1 MYSEE
6 EAVEFGEEE
15 EGQEEGEDIDVDD
28 QEAMDFLRAAEEG
41 NVLGVKVAADVVRCV
56 RSAVSGTDINGAC
69 ARWFWRSQTCWTCKT
84 SWGTPRR
91 ISQVNCP
98 LYLRNHFSMPGTH
111 IVKLPA
117 LAAHLE
123 CIRVLVQAEADLVS
137 SAIYRSACCV
147 LRAVLTCG
155 PGRAER

>member
-1 MYSEE
+1 MAADEEFEFSDDDDELLEDEEVQLYLRDVCASRSPVELRIDAGPPGPKKQTGFGDGEEGEDEDMYSEE

-91 ISQVNCP
+91 ISQ
-98 LYLRNHFSMPGTH
+98 
-111 IVKLPA
+111 
-117 LAAHLE
+117 
-123 CIRVLVQAEADLVS
+123 
-137 SAIYRSACCV
+137 
-147 LRAVLTCG
+147 
-155 PGRAER
+155 